1 MTKEPRDR
9 IQEIAR
15 KYVSVAE
22 TISFPDFYFQGE
34 FKPDHLLATV
44 KAKDVP
50 FGPLVPFLFEILRAC
65 DIEGYTDSATLRS
78 NLLGALIPDG
88 GPTQDSEFQSTV
100 RFRGKA
106 SSFNPSTNSSSSFGS
121 IGSIGRL
128 LA

>member
-88 GPTQDSEFQSTV
+88 GPTQDFGISVHRSIPGKGIEFQPLDKQFILI
-100 RFRGKA
+100 RFYW
-106 SSFNPSTNSSSSFGS
+106 
-121 IGSIGRL
+121 
-128 LA
+128 